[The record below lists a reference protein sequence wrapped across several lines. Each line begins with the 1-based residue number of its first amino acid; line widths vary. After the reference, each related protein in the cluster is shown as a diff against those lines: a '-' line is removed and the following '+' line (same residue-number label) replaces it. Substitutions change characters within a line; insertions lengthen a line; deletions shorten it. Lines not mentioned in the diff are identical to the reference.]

1 MRPPVEGCIAE
12 EDSDGER
19 GCDKEEEEE
28 EESKTDQEDDC
39 TTRTTTKL
47 VWQRVTSSSSDASS
61 SSDSDS
67 SSSSSSSD
75 RGEETHDK
83 CMVGANLVGH
93 ATFQRSNQRRHA
105 TTTTTTTT
113 KPWTAPTILFSMMT
127 LATAPFSSRTNNI
140 KLKVNR

>member
-19 GCDKEEEEE
+19 GCDDDDDEE
-28 EESKTDQEDDC
+28 EESMTDQEDDC

-61 SSDSDS
+61 SSDSD
-67 SSSSSSSD
+67 SSSSSSD